1 MALRASVYKADL
13 TVSDLDRGHY
23 GTHALTIARHPSETE
38 ERMMIRLLAWALN
51 ADEAL
56 EFGRGLS
63 AEDEPDLVLRDL
75 TGSVQLSV
83 LVGLPDEKWVR
94 KAAGRSARVVVI
106 AYGGHKARQWWD
118 DQGPALARHA
128 NLVVL
133 SIPPEAGAELAA
145 MAARQMQ
152 VSITV
157 QEGQIWADA
166 GDRSVS
172 FEPVVLKGDLTT

>member
-1 MALRASVYKADL
+1 
-13 TVSDLDRGHY
+13 
-23 GTHALTIARHPSETE
+23 
-38 ERMMIRLLAWALN
+38 
-51 ADEAL
+51 
-56 EFGRGLS
+56 
-63 AEDEPDLVLRDL
+63 
-75 TGSVQLSV
+75 
-83 LVGLPDEKWVR
+83 
-94 KAAGRSARVVVI
+94 VVI

-118 DQGPALARHA
+118 DQGLALARHA

>member
-1 MALRASVYKADL
+1 M
-13 TVSDLDRGHY
+13 
-23 GTHALTIARHPSETE
+23 
-38 ERMMIRLLAWALN
+38 
-51 ADEAL
+51 
-56 EFGRGLS
+56 
-63 AEDEPDLVLRDL
+63 
-75 TGSVQLSV
+75 
-83 LVGLPDEKWVR
+83 
-94 KAAGRSARVVVI
+94 
-106 AYGGHKARQWWD
+106 
-118 DQGPALARHA
+118 
-128 NLVVL
+128 L